1 MNPKAQF
8 DPLERFSEL
17 ELLVSKIYFRF
28 SHLFSDRPELRD
40 FWWQMAK
47 EEEQHSS
54 VLLACKSL
62 IENYTD
68 ESLDPSISR
77 QKADAMRE
85 KLLRFLDKGM
95 PSLSAGEAF
104 KIAIEI
110 ETSEINDIFSKLLQ
124 LAGPKT
130 ARTLEHLAVPGSVQ
144 RQELKAALHK
154 YCRDDPDALAAGEQL

>member
-1 MNPKAQF
+1 MNSPVQF

-17 ELLVSKIYFRF
+17 ERLVSKIYFRF

-40 FWWQMAK
+40 FWWKMAK

-68 ESLDPSISR
+68 ENLDPSITR
-77 QKADAMRE
+77 QTADAMRE
-85 KLLRFLDKGM
+85 KLLNFLDKGT
-95 PSLSAGEAF
+95 PSLSVGKAF
-104 KIAIEI
+104 EIAIEI
-110 ETSEINDIFSKLLQ
+110 ETSEINEIYIKLLQ

-130 ARTLEHLAVPGSVQ
+130 AVTLGHLIVPGSVQ
-144 RQELKAALHK
+144 RRELKAAVSK
-154 YCRDDPDALAAGEQL
+154 YCRDDPHALAAGERL

>member
-1 MNPKAQF
+1 MDSNVQF

-28 SHLFSDRPELRD
+28 SHIFSNRLELRD
-40 FWWQMAK
+40 FWWKMAK

-68 ESLDPSISR
+68 ESLDPSITR
-77 QKADAMRE
+77 QKADDVRE
-85 KLLRFLDKGM
+85 KLLSFLNKGT
-95 PSLSAGEAF
+95 PSLSVGEAF
-104 KIAIEI
+104 EIAIEI
-110 ETSEINDIFSKLLQ
+110 ETSEINDIYSKLLQ

-130 ARTLEHLAVPGSVQ
+130 ARTLEHLAIPGSVQ

-154 YCRDDPDALAAGEQL
+154 YCKDDPHALAAGEQL